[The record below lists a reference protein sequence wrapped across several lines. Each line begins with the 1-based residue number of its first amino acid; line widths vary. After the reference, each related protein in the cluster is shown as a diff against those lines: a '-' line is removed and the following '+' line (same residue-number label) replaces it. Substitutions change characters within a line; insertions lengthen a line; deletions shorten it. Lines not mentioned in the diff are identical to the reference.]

1 MRIAAINGSP
11 RGEASNSRALIA
23 TLQGAVGKGHEWLV
37 VSQIQQERNPNDSIL
52 DTISTCDALV
62 VAFPVYMD
70 ALPASLMRFLGRY
83 AARAA
88 RSGAVR
94 RGQRVFAMANCGFY
108 EGEHCAVSLDIMR
121 RYCESSGLVWAGG
134 IGVGTG
140 EMLQKVKTR
149 RPDSGPKKPVYRA
162 VKAVA
167 GAIVLSKDAKL
178 PDTILTH
185 HGVSWSAYKASGDR
199 EWKARMRANRVRK
212 KDALAR
218 PLEALV
224 RAPPGR
230 TAR

>member
-11 RGEASNSRALIA
+11 RGEESDSRELIT
-23 TLQGAVGKGHEWLV
+23 TLQGAIGKGHEWLI

-88 RSGAVR
+88 RSGAIR

-108 EGEHCAVSLDIMR
+108 EGEHCEVSLDIMR
-121 RYCESSGLVWAGG
+121 RYCESCGLVWAGG

-140 EMLQKVKTR
+140 EMLRKIKTR

-167 GAIVLSKDAKL
+167 NAIVLDKNARL
-178 PDTILTH
+178 IENILTH
-185 HGVSWSAYKASGDR
+185 HGVSWSAYRRAGDR
-199 EWKARMRANRVRK
+199 EWKARMRKNGLKK

-218 PLEALV
+218 PLEALIKT
-224 RAPPGR
+224 RS
-230 TAR
+230 